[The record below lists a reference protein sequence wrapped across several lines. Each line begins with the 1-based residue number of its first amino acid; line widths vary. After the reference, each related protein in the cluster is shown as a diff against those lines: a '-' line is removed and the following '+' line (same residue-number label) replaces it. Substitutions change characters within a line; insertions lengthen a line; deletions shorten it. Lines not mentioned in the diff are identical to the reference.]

1 MGGWRAGPGMAQ
13 AGTENGGLEEG
24 KGENC
29 VVCQPGRQAGIMP
42 GSVRAGLPCLTLH
55 AETEVRRHAGR

>member
-1 MGGWRAGPGMAQ
+1 MAQ